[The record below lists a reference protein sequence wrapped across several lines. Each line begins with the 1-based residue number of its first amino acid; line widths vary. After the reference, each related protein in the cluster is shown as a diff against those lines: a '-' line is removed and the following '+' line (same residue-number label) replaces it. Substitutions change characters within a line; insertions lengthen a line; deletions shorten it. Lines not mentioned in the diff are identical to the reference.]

1 MDRGRKEYLYHHSE
15 DSWSKLRRDSS
26 KTAIEIGLSG
36 KKLLDESSWKIQT
49 EKAVS
54 AWNGWGEG
62 LLKEEGA

>member
-1 MDRGRKEYLYHHSE
+1 MVRGRKEDLHHYGKV
-15 DSWSKLRRDSS
+15 SWSELRRDSS
-26 KTAIEIGLSG
+26 KTAKEIGLSG
-36 KKLLDESSWKIQT
+36 EELLDESSWKIQT